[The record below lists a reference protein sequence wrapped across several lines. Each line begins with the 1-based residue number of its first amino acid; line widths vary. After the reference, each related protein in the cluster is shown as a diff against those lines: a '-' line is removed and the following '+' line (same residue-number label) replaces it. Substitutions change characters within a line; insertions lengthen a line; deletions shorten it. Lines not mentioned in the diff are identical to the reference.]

1 MTWAKSHNT
10 TAPLWFRR
18 WSRSRAAVFH
28 SLGQAVVI
36 GHLRATVLARLERKT
51 ATLIHRTWQG
61 SALAYPNKWETERE
75 DTEKSCLHEALLPEQ
90 TTEITNATDTIALPI
105 ITDLSISALTLYPY
119 ICRGVRS
126 ELCLY
131 SA

>member
-1 MTWAKSHNT
+1 MTWAKSHST

-28 SLGQAVVI
+28 SLGQAVAI

-51 ATLIHRTWQG
+51 ATLIYKTWQD
-61 SALAYPNKWETERE
+61 SVLITPHEWTTALEEAEA
-75 DTEKSCLHEALLPEQ
+75 SCLYEALSPKQ
-90 TTEITNATDTIALPI
+90 ATEIVNATDTMALAVAA
-105 ITDLSISALTLYPY
+105 DLSISALTLYPY